1 MAARRYVMGWYC
13 AVVTATALAG
23 VAQPCHA
30 QGRRTPD
37 CDDQVG
43 LTCSYAP
50 TAWPTA
56 HRDSRN
62 SDHSPFVAPV
72 TNRVKWTALD
82 GAAVLLAP
90 TVGPEGHLYV
100 TTGQGPG
107 TSNLHVFDADGNV
120 LWESEPEVD
129 LEDLDSRAVG
139 SAPLVDRDGDIY
151 VGDAN
156 QFWAFHS
163 DGAVKWIAR
172 FPDGSGGFVSS
183 FLTIDGHVGGITT
196 NGFLM
201 IFDRAD
207 GSMVMP
213 PFELPGGPGPE
224 APQHV
229 PGLWAGGLMD
239 PEIIPEVEQVLFG
252 FTYEVVNTPAVHP
265 TTGRIYINAAGQAPN
280 VGVMYGIDLTDAGP
294 HIAFARQIE
303 GGSGSSPAIAP
314 DGSAVYAVS
323 GLRRMMAFDAKDGHV
338 RWTRPGS
345 GAQASPAV
353 GPDGTIYSGSG
364 AAREPGVLT
373 AINPDGT
380 TKWQR
385 TYDDLAGLLLP
396 VERPSLSVPD
406 GVPTAKTSGV
416 VSVTAKRVWVVMS
429 LGYDLATLGLQS
441 QLPELNALVAVD
453 PDTGD
458 WLSYTLVR
466 DTNDGV
472 ISFSAEGDI
481 YVSHAALL
489 SSIMYY
495 WLNSTVPRRFKIDG
509 PPLAGISA
517 LEPVSPTKH
526 AVETIAWMQTRVDDI
541 AEGNTNL
548 LLNDVG
554 TEVAKLRA
562 QTEGII
568 RLLTK
573 GAAARMAPDGKTI
586 GFLEDALRH
595 LIVAQG
601 YFNKKLASSAQAP
614 RFFQAIDAAAGSLTS
629 AALTLP

>member
-1 MAARRYVMGWYC
+1 M
-13 AVVTATALAG
+13 
-23 VAQPCHA
+23 
-30 QGRRTPD
+30 
-37 CDDQVG
+37 
-43 LTCSYAP
+43 
-50 TAWPTA
+50 
-56 HRDSRN
+56 
-62 SDHSPFVAPV
+62 

-107 TSNLHVFDADGNV
+107 TSNLHAFDVDGHV

-139 SAPLVDRDGDIY
+139 SAPLVDRDGDVY

-163 DGAVKWIAR
+163 DGTVKWIGR

-183 FLTIDGHVGGITT
+183 FVTLDGHVGGITT
-196 NGFLM
+196 NGILM
-201 IFDRAD
+201 VFDRAD
-207 GSMVMP
+207 GSMVMDP
-213 PFELPGGPGPE
+213 YSLPGGPGPA
-224 APQHV
+224 APRHV

-239 PEIIPEVEQVLFG
+239 PDIIPEVEQVLFG
-252 FTYEVVNTPAVHP
+252 FTYEVVNTPAVDP
-265 TTGRIYINAAGQAPN
+265 TTGRIYINAAGQSPD
-280 VGVMYGIDLTDAGP
+280 VGVMYGIDLTDGGP
-294 HIAFARQIE
+294 HIAFSRQIE

-338 RWTRPGS
+338 MWKRSGS

-364 AAREPGVLT
+364 AARVPGVLT

-385 TYDDLAGLLLP
+385 NYDDIAALLLP
-396 VERPSLSVPD
+396 VEQPSHAVADPT
-406 GVPTAKTSGV
+406 PTAKTSGV

-429 LGYDLATLGLQS
+429 LGYDLDALGLQT

-466 DTNDGV
+466 DTNDGL

-489 SSIMYY
+489 SSIVYY
-495 WLNSTVPRRFKIDG
+495 WLNATVPRRFKIDG

-517 LEPVSPTKH
+517 LEPVSPTEH
-526 AVETIAWMQTRVDDI
+526 AAETIAWMQTRLDDI
-541 AEGNTNL
+541 AEGNANL
-548 LLNDVG
+548 LLNGVG

-573 GAAARMAPDGKTI
+573 GVAARGSTSGKTV
-586 GFLEDALRH
+586 GFLEDAVRH
-595 LIVAQG
+595 LTVAQN
-601 YFNKKLASSAQAP
+601 YFNRKLAASTQSP
-614 RFFQAIDAAAGSLTS
+614 RFLQAIDAAAGSLAS